1 MVCLDTFFIVDI
13 LRGNEKIKIILQSL
27 TDGSE
32 AITVTSPSVMELVK
46 GAYLGLNSKREIE
59 GIEGLLLSLVVL
71 DFDKK
76 SAFSAGEIEAELK
89 KKGEMIQVE
98 DIMIAA
104 IVIESNETL
113 LTRNVKHFERIKDLK
128 IQTY

>member
-1 MVCLDTFFIVDI
+1 MVCLDTSFIVDV
-13 LRGNEKIKIILQSL
+13 LRGNEKIKIILQRL

-32 AITVTSPSVMELVK
+32 AITVTSPSIMELVK
-46 GAYLGLNSKREIE
+46 GAYLGLDSKREIE
-59 GIEGLLLSLVVL
+59 GIERLVLSSVVL

-76 SAFSAGEIEAELK
+76 SAFSAGKIEAELK

-104 IVIESNETL
+104 IVVENNETL